1 MTDIL
6 LAIIAGILF
15 LNAAILWLV
24 ASNQVTFEKN
34 LIYKLNALTHEIRE
48 LNDHLGTVE
57 IIMNV
62 VADKMEKG
70 EKNDGERKNNC

>member
-1 MTDIL
+1 MIYVL

-15 LNAAILWLV
+15 LNAALLWLV

-34 LIYKLNALTHEIRE
+34 LNYKLNALTHEIRE

-57 IIMNV
+57 MIMN
-62 VADKMEKG
+62 AMACEIERG
-70 EKNDGERKNNC
+70 EKK

>member
-1 MTDIL
+1 MNEKRKRMTDIL

-15 LNAAILWLV
+15 LNAALLWLI
-24 ASNQVTFEKN
+24 ASNQVAFEKN
-34 LIYKLNALTHEIRE
+34 LNYKLNALTHEVRE
-48 LNDHLGTVE
+48 LNEHLGTVE

-70 EKNDGERKNNC
+70 EKK

>member
-15 LNAAILWLV
+15 LNAALLWLV

-34 LIYKLNALTHEIRE
+34 LNYKLNALTHEIRE
-48 LNDHLGTVE
+48 LNHKMAT
-57 IIMNV
+57 ICAFMN
-62 VADKMEKG
+62 AMDDKMEKG

>member
-15 LNAAILWLV
+15 LNAAILWLI
-24 ASNQVTFEKN
+24 ASNQVVFEKN
-34 LIYKLNALTHEIRE
+34 LNYKLNSLTHEVRE
-48 LNDHLGTVE
+48 LNEYLGTVE

-62 VADKMEKG
+62 LADKMEKG
-70 EKNDGERKNNC
+70 EKK

>member
-6 LAIIAGILF
+6 FVLVTGILF
-15 LNAAILWLV
+15 LNAALLWLI

-34 LIYKLNALTHEIRE
+34 LNYKLNALTHEVIE

-70 EKNDGERKNNC
+70 EKK

>member
-15 LNAAILWLV
+15 LNAAFLWLI
-24 ASNQVTFEKN
+24 ASNQVVFEKN
-34 LIYKLNALTHEIRE
+34 LNYKLNALTHEMRE
-48 LNDHLGTVE
+48 LNVHIQTVE
-57 IIMNV
+57 MIMNV

-70 EKNDGERKNNC
+70 EKSDGLC

>member
-15 LNAAILWLV
+15 LNAALLWLV

-34 LIYKLNALTHEIRE
+34 LNYKLNALTHEIRE
-48 LNDHLGTVE
+48 LNDHLGTVK

-62 VADKMEKG
+62 VADKIGKGG
-70 EKNDGERKNNC
+70 EK

>member
-15 LNAAILWLV
+15 LNAALLWLI
-24 ASNQVTFEKN
+24 ASNQVVFDKN
-34 LIYKLNALTHEIRE
+34 LNYKLNALTHEIRE
-48 LNDHLGTVE
+48 LNDHIGTVE

-62 VADKMEKG
+62 VADKMEKD
-70 EKNDGERKNNC
+70 EKK

>member
-15 LNAAILWLV
+15 LNVALLWLV

-34 LIYKLNALTHEIRE
+34 LNYKLNALTHEVRE

-62 VADKMEKG
+62 VVDKMVKG
-70 EKNDGERKNNC
+70 EKNENS